1 MDKRIRWRL
10 IVSLLVFGFSLWAG
24 FPLSKKINL
33 GLDLKGG
40 MHLVLKVD
48 TSHIP
53 PKDREDAVERALE
66 VIRNRIDEFGVKEPS
81 ITRQGFDEIV
91 LQLPG
96 VTDRRRAL
104 NIVGR
109 TAQLEFKL
117 VVNDPDLLSKAL
129 AGKKIPPEYELLY
142 TQDGRPYLVEK
153 KVLLS
158 GDAIKKAYVSFD
170 QYNQPVVS
178 LEFTPEGAK
187 KFDEITAKN
196 VGRSLA
202 IILDG
207 KIQSAPVIRERIP
220 SGRAM
225 ISGSFTPTE
234 AQDLALVLRVGA
246 LPAPMKVVEERTV
259 GPLLGQDSIRQ
270 GIKSAIIGAILVF
283 LFMLVYYRLPGLIAD
298 LALLFNVLIILG
310 GLGLFKATLTLPGI
324 AGIILTLGMAVDAN
338 VLINERIKEE
348 LRAGS
353 PVRIAIRAGYD
364 KAFLTIVDSNLTT
377 LIAALM
383 LFQFGTGPIKGFAV
397 TLSIGIL
404 ASMFTAIVF
413 TRLIFEI
420 ILSLRDID
428 SLSMV
433 SLLSGSKVDFL
444 SYRRIAY
451 AISLSIILGGIIAF
465 SLRGKSMFGIDFAGG
480 YLQEYRFPTE
490 VSTAQLRQELSM
502 LGIKDAIIQRFRDD
516 KRSVIIRTKEDVVE
530 KVEEKFKQD
539 FNAKLLRVERVGPS
553 IGKLLK
559 KKAILAV
566 GWSLLGI
573 LVYVAFR
580 FHYFNFAVA
589 AVLALLHDV
598 LVALSFLAFTGRQ
611 LDLLIVT
618 ALLTIAG
625 YSVNDTIV
633 IYDRV
638 REKRRVMRRAS
649 LYEIINTA
657 INETLSRTIITS
669 LTTLLVIVSIYFF
682 GGEVLNAF
690 AFTLLVGVISGTYST
705 IFIASPLVL
714 VGRQVKR

>member
-1 MDKRIRWRL
+1 MDRRVKWRL
-10 IVSLLVFGFSLWAG
+10 VAVLAVLGFSLWSAL
-24 FPLSKKINL
+24 PLSKKINL

-48 TSHIP
+48 TSQIP
-53 PKDREDAVERALE
+53 PKDKEDAIERALE

-81 ITRQGFDEIV
+81 ITRQGVDEIV

-104 NIVGR
+104 DIIGK

-117 VVNDPDLLSKAL
+117 VVEDPQLLAKAL
-129 AGKKIPPEYELLY
+129 KGEPIPDEYEVLY
-142 TQDGRPYLVEK
+142 DEEGRPYLVEK
-153 KVLLS
+153 KPLLT
-158 GDAIKKAYVSFD
+158 GDSIKKAYMSFD
-170 QYNQPVVS
+170 QYNQPAVS
-178 LEFTPEGAK
+178 LEFTPEGSKVFA
-187 KFDEITAKN
+187 DVTRRN
-196 VGRSLA
+196 VGRNLA
-202 IILDG
+202 IVLDG
-207 KIQSAPVIRERIP
+207 KVQSAPQIREPITG
-220 SGRAM
+220 GRAS
-225 ISGSFTPTE
+225 ITGHFTVTE

-259 GPLLGQDSIRQ
+259 GPLLGQDSIHK
-270 GIKSAIIGAILVF
+270 GIKSALIGAGLVF
-283 LFMLVYYRLPGLIAD
+283 LFMLFYYRLAGLIAD
-298 LALLFNVLIILG
+298 IALLFNVLIILG

-353 PVRIAIRAGYD
+353 PLRSAIRAGYE

-377 LIAALM
+377 LIAAVM

-413 TRLIFEI
+413 TRLIFELLLEYTG
-420 ILSLRDID
+420 LSRLPMSSVFEGVKI
-428 SLSMV
+428 
-433 SLLSGSKVDFL
+433 DFL
-444 SYRRIAY
+444 AWRRWAY
-451 AISLSIILGGIIAF
+451 LLSLSIIVGGVGVF
-465 SLRGKSMFGIDFAGG
+465 LYRGQSMFGIDFAGG
-480 YLQEYRFPTE
+480 YLQEYRFDNPVDTSE
-490 VSTAQLRQELSM
+490 IRQTLKELGVENA
-502 LGIKDAIIQRFRDD
+502 LIQRFRDD
-516 KRSVIIRTKEDVVE
+516 KSSVIIRTKEDVVDKVDKAFGE
-530 KVEEKFKQD
+530 KLG
-539 FNAKLLRVERVGPS
+539 AKLLRVERVGPS

-559 KKAILAV
+559 KKATLAV
-566 GWSLLGI
+566 VWSLVGI

-580 FHYFNFAVA
+580 FHHWNFAVA
-589 AVLALLHDV
+589 AVVALLHDV
-598 LVALSFLAFTGRQ
+598 LITLSFLAFTGRQ
-611 LDLLIVT
+611 LDLLIIT

-638 REKRRVMRRAS
+638 REKRRVMRRAG

-657 INETLSRTIITS
+657 ISETLSRTIITS
-669 LTTLLVIVSIYFF
+669 FTTLLVVLSIYLF
-682 GGEVLNAF
+682 GGEVLNNFAF
-690 AFTLLVGVISGTYST
+690 ALLVGVISGTYST

-714 VGRQVKR
+714 AGRKVRS

>member
-10 IVSLLVFGFSLWAG
+10 IVSLLVLGFSLWAAL
-24 FPLSKKINL
+24 PLNKKISL

-48 TSHIP
+48 TSQIP
-53 PKDREDAVERALE
+53 KQDREDAVERALE
-66 VIRNRIDEFGVKEPS
+66 VVRNRIDEFGVKEPTIS
-81 ITRQGFDEIV
+81 RQGLDEIV

-96 VTDRRRAL
+96 VTDRKRAL
-104 NIVGR
+104 DIIGR

-117 VVNDPDLLSKAL
+117 VVNNPDLLSKAL
-129 AGKKIPPEYELLY
+129 SGQELPPEYEILY
-142 TQDGRPYLVEK
+142 DQDERPYLVEK
-153 KVLLS
+153 KALLS
-158 GDAIKKAYVSFD
+158 GDAVKKAYVSFD

-187 KFDEITAKN
+187 KFAQITGEN
-196 VGRSLA
+196 VGRNLA
-202 IILDG
+202 IVLDG

-270 GIKSAIIGAILVF
+270 GIKSAIIGALLVF
-283 LFMLVYYRLPGLIAD
+283 LFMLVYYRLPGFIAD
-298 LALLFNVLIILG
+298 LALIFNIIIILG

-348 LRAGS
+348 LRNGS
-353 PVRIAIRAGYD
+353 PIRTAIRAGYD

-420 ILSLRDID
+420 ILSLTDIS
-428 SLSMV
+428 SLPMS
-433 SLLSGSKVDFL
+433 SFFFGSKIDFL
-444 SYRRIAY
+444 SYRKIAY
-451 AISLSIILGGIIAF
+451 LVSLAIILGGAIVFFI
-465 SLRGKSMFGIDFAGG
+465 RGNSMFGIDFAGG
-480 YLQEYRFPTE
+480 YLQEYRFPKE
-490 VSTAQLRQELSM
+490 VTTNQLRKELNA
-502 LGIKDAIIQRFRDD
+502 LGIKDAVIQRFRDD
-516 KRSVIIRTKEDVVE
+516 TRSVIIRTKEDVVE
-530 KVEEKFKQD
+530 RVEEKFKKD
-539 FNAKLLRVERVGPS
+539 FSGDLLRVERVGPS

-559 KKAILAV
+559 KKAILAIV
-566 GWSLLGI
+566 WSLFGI
-573 LVYVAFR
+573 LVYIAFR

-589 AVLALLHDV
+589 AVVALVHDV
-598 LVALSFLAFTGRQ
+598 LVTLSFLAFTGRQ

-649 LYEIINTA
+649 LYEIINTG
-657 INETLSRTIITS
+657 INETLGRTIITS
-669 LTTLLVIVSIYFF
+669 LTTLLVIISLYLF
-682 GGEVLNAF
+682 GGEVLNSFAF
-690 AFTLLVGVISGTYST
+690 ALLVGVISGTYST

-714 VGRQVKR
+714 VGRRVKK

>member
-1 MDKRIRWRL
+1 MDRRVKWRL
-10 IVSLLVFGFSLWAG
+10 AVVLAVLVFSLWSAL
-24 FPLSKKINL
+24 PLDKKINL

-48 TSHIP
+48 TSQIP
-53 PKDREDAVERALE
+53 PKDKEDAIERALE

-81 ITRQGFDEIV
+81 ITRQGMDEIV

-104 NIVGR
+104 DIVGK

-117 VVNDPDLLSKAL
+117 VVEDPQLLAKAL
-129 AGKKIPPEYELLY
+129 KGEPIPEDYEVLY
-142 TQDGRPYLVEK
+142 DEEGRPYLVEK
-153 KVLLS
+153 KPLLT
-158 GDAIKKAYVSFD
+158 GDAIKKAYMSFD
-170 QYNQPVVS
+170 QYNQPSVS
-178 LEFTPEGAK
+178 LEFTPEGSKVFA
-187 KFDEITAKN
+187 EITRKN
-196 VGRSLA
+196 VGRNLA
-202 IILDG
+202 IVLDG
-207 KIQSAPVIRERIP
+207 KVQSAPQIREPITG
-220 SGRAM
+220 GRAS
-225 ISGSFTPTE
+225 ITGHFTVPE

-270 GIKSAIIGAILVF
+270 GIKSALIGAVLVF
-283 LFMLVYYRLPGLIAD
+283 LFMLLYYRLAGLIAD
-298 LALLFNVLIILG
+298 VALLFNVLIILG

-353 PVRIAIRAGYD
+353 PLRSAIRAGYE

-377 LIAALM
+377 LIAAVM

-413 TRLIFEI
+413 TRLVFELLLEYTGLSRLPMSSVFEGVKI
-420 ILSLRDID
+420 DFLAWRRWAYLLSLAVI
-428 SLSMV
+428 V
-433 SLLSGSKVDFL
+433 GGAGVFL
-444 SYRRIAY
+444 YR
-451 AISLSIILGGIIAF
+451 GQ
-465 SLRGKSMFGIDFAGG
+465 SMFGIDFAGG
-480 YLQEYRFPTE
+480 YLQEYRFDHP
-490 VSTAQLRQELSM
+490 VDTAKIRQTLKELGVENA
-502 LGIKDAIIQRFRDD
+502 LIQRFRDD
-516 KRSVIIRTKEDVVE
+516 KSSVIIRTKDDVVDKVDKAFGE
-530 KVEEKFKQD
+530 KLG
-539 FNAKLLRVERVGPS
+539 AKLLRVERVGPS

-559 KKAILAV
+559 KKATLAV
-566 GWSLLGI
+566 VWSLIGI

-580 FHYFNFAVA
+580 FHHWNFAVA
-589 AVLALLHDV
+589 AVVALLHDV
-598 LVALSFLAFTGRQ
+598 LVTLSFLAFTGRQ
-611 LDLLIVT
+611 LDLLIIT

-638 REKRRVMRRAS
+638 REKRRVMRRAG

-657 INETLSRTIITS
+657 ISETLSRTIITS
-669 LTTLLVIVSIYFF
+669 FTTLLVVLSIYLF
-682 GGEVLNAF
+682 GGEVLNDFAF
-690 AFTLLVGVISGTYST
+690 ALLVGVISGTYST

-714 VGRQVKR
+714 VGRKVRT

>member
-10 IVSLLVFGFSLWAG
+10 IVSLLVLGFSLWAAL
-24 FPLSKKINL
+24 PLNKKISL

-48 TSHIP
+48 TSQIP
-53 PKDREDAVERALE
+53 KQDREDAVERALE
-66 VIRNRIDEFGVKEPS
+66 VVRNRIDEFGVKEPTIS
-81 ITRQGFDEIV
+81 RQGMDEIV

-96 VTDRRRAL
+96 VTDRKRAL
-104 NIVGR
+104 DIIGR

-117 VVNDPDLLSKAL
+117 VVNNPDLLSKAL
-129 AGKKIPPEYELLY
+129 SGQELPPEYEILY
-142 TQDGRPYLVEK
+142 DQDERPYLVEK
-153 KVLLS
+153 KALLS
-158 GDAIKKAYVSFD
+158 GDAVKKAYVSFD

-187 KFDEITAKN
+187 KFAQITGEN
-196 VGRSLA
+196 VGRNLA
-202 IILDG
+202 IVLDG

-270 GIKSAIIGAILVF
+270 GIKSAIIGALLVF
-283 LFMLVYYRLPGLIAD
+283 LFMLVYYRLPGFIAD
-298 LALLFNVLIILG
+298 LALIFNIIIILG

-348 LRAGS
+348 LRNGS
-353 PVRIAIRAGYD
+353 PIRTAIRAGYD

-420 ILSLRDID
+420 ILSLTDIS
-428 SLSMV
+428 SLPMS
-433 SLLSGSKVDFL
+433 SFFFGSKIDFL
-444 SYRRIAY
+444 SYRKIAY
-451 AISLSIILGGIIAF
+451 LVSLAIILGGAIVFFI
-465 SLRGKSMFGIDFAGG
+465 RGNSMFGIDFAGG
-480 YLQEYRFPTE
+480 YLQEYRFPKE
-490 VSTAQLRQELSM
+490 VTTNQLRKELNA
-502 LGIKDAIIQRFRDD
+502 LGIKDAVIQRFRDD
-516 KRSVIIRTKEDVVE
+516 TRSVIIRTKEDVVE
-530 KVEEKFKQD
+530 RVEEKFKKD
-539 FNAKLLRVERVGPS
+539 FSGDLLRVERVGPS

-559 KKAILAV
+559 KKAILAIV
-566 GWSLLGI
+566 WSLFGI
-573 LVYVAFR
+573 LVYIAFR

-589 AVLALLHDV
+589 AVVALVHDV
-598 LVALSFLAFTGRQ
+598 LVTLSFLAFTGRQ

-649 LYEIINTA
+649 LYEIINTG
-657 INETLSRTIITS
+657 INETLGRTIITS
-669 LTTLLVIVSIYFF
+669 LTTLLVIISLYLF
-682 GGEVLNAF
+682 GGEVLNSFAF
-690 AFTLLVGVISGTYST
+690 ALLVGVISGTYST

-714 VGRQVKR
+714 VGRRVKK